1 MILISLFTISL
12 ISLSI
17 TNSAAFPQEHA
28 RLRSRYYTA
37 LGEKDTNNLRQLT
50 IHFDRGT
57 RQIEI
62 LASHTSPEFGMITV
76 AFALIIALIISPFR
90 MCCSMIFKTDGLER
104 YVPRISKVV
113 SKNNAMVE
121 IIKTGSNQLL
131 LSQHIFG

>member
-1 MILISLFTISL
+1 
-12 ISLSI
+12 
-17 TNSAAFPQEHA
+17 
-28 RLRSRYYTA
+28 
-37 LGEKDTNNLRQLT
+37 
-50 IHFDRGT
+50 
-57 RQIEI
+57 
-62 LASHTSPEFGMITV
+62 MITV